1 MPFYIATLN
10 LLNFRNE
17 AESFWNDFFIKDVTF
32 DKNNL
37 IEILDKDDYKL
48 FITIDIDA
56 KITKLSYQAN
66 TEISHELFK
75 NDARDE
81 IIKALNRIEIAF
93 ISGIEFLKIYSP
105 YRKTKYENFL
115 EVKTLNADG
124 LLEASPAMVYGY
136 TEGVLK
142 ASTVAS
148 TASLDEITRIL
159 KIDSN
164 DIDEYIDRLLSIK
177 KLISDPVLHLTSLFS
192 LYEFI
197 KESKVDIVGYLK
209 ATNKLGSNTNL
220 EEVFR
225 NTRNFVAHGYAGGKD
240 HPQTAKILQEF
251 LGKSNKSKTYK
262 FDRYNESHINLIND
276 VINESQVIIVQ
287 YLKNLIR
294 IPK

>member
-1 MPFYIATLN
+1 MPLYIATLN
-10 LLNFRNE
+10 LLNLRNE
-17 AESFWNDFFIKDVTF
+17 AESFWNDFFIKDITF
-32 DKNNL
+32 EEGNL
-37 IEILDKDDYKL
+37 IEILDKNDRKL

-75 NDARDE
+75 NEARDT

-142 ASTVAS
+142 ASTVDS

-197 KESKVDIVGYLK
+197 KEAQVDIVGYLE
-209 ATNKLGSNTNL
+209 ATNKLGCNTNL
-220 EEVFR
+220 EEALEI
-225 NTRNFVAHGYAGGKD
+225 TRNLVAHGYVNRKK
-240 HPQTAKILQEF
+240 TVEVLQEL
-251 LGKSNKSKTYK
+251 LGQSNKSNTYK
-262 FDRYNESHINLIND
+262 FDRYNESHIKLIND

-287 YLKNLIR
+287 YLKKLIG
-294 IPK
+294 ISK

>member
-1 MPFYIATLN
+1 MPLYIATLN
-10 LLNFRNE
+10 LLNLRNE

-37 IEILDKDDYKL
+37 IEILDKNDRKL

-56 KITKLSYQAN
+56 KITKLSYQAD

-75 NDARDE
+75 NDARDA

-93 ISGIEFLKIYSP
+93 ISEIEFLKIYSP

-115 EVKTLNADG
+115 EVKMLNANG
-124 LLEASPAMVYGY
+124 LLENNPATVYGY
-136 TEGVLK
+136 AEDILK
-142 ASTVAS
+142 ASTTSS

-159 KIDSN
+159 NIEDN
-164 DIDEYIDRLLSIK
+164 DIDEYIDRFLSIK

-197 KESKVDIVGYLK
+197 KEAKVDIVRHLK
-209 ATNKLGSNTNL
+209 ATNKLGCNTNL
-220 EEVFR
+220 EEALES
-225 NTRNFVAHGYAGGKD
+225 TRNFVAHGSVNRKK
-240 HPQTAKILQEF
+240 TVEVLQE
-251 LGKSNKSKTYK
+251 LLVGSNKSKTYK

-287 YLKNLIR
+287 YLKKLIG
-294 IPK
+294 ISK